1 MSSFS
6 TVLAL
11 SVVAIATLAGTSSA
25 FVVVVAPTTTPSS
38 SSSRLFANSK
48 NIRAAMDATE
58 VYGISSPQARL
69 AWETVEECDAS
80 TNDAAAY
87 TPDEEGLNKMSQE
100 ELNQAYAEVQASM
113 EMMQRNQY
121 AVVSFNNNQQLM
133 KDVAAEL
140 QAIKLSPPEKKPSPK
155 IPGLWDA
162 KLKARATSQHFG
174 NASSE
179 AKLAWEEVEE
189 LASSGLQNAVGLNL
203 MQEET
208 CDLVQAAEACMALEE
223 LDRFLYYENYHV
235 GDNIDNNNV
244 DYSSNNEE
252 GGYY

>member
-1 MSSFS
+1 ME
-6 TVLAL
+6 
-11 SVVAIATLAGTSSA
+11 
-25 FVVVVAPTTTPSS
+25 
-38 SSSRLFANSK
+38 
-48 NIRAAMDATE
+48 ATE
-58 VYGISSPQARL
+58 MYGIHSAEARV

-80 TNDAAAY
+80 TNDSAAY
-87 TPDEEGLNKMSQE
+87 TPNQEGMSQE
-100 ELNQAYAEVQASM
+100 QLNQAYAEVQASM

-121 AVVSFNNNQQLM
+121 AAVSFNNNQQLM

-140 QAIKLSPPEKKPSPK
+140 QAIKLSPPAKKPSPT

-162 KLKARATSQHFG
+162 KLKARAMSQQFG
-174 NASSE
+174 NDSPE

-189 LASSGLQNAVGLNL
+189 IASSGLENAVGANL
-203 MQEET
+203 LQQDS

-235 GDNIDNNNV
+235 GDNIENNV
-244 DYSSNNEE
+244 NVDEE